1 MLGVIIKESAMT
13 QFKPSGRKI
22 AVIATNG
29 LEQSGL
35 TWREAD
41 QGLDQQ
47 ELGRHGD
54 GGHGAG
60 RCAVREP

>member
-1 MLGVIIKESAMT
+1 MT

-35 TWREAD
+35 TWREAN
-41 QGLDQQ
+41 QGPDQQ
-47 ELGRHGD
+47 ELWGD
-54 GGHGAG
+54 TVTVAMALEDAQSASHETLILPGG
-60 RCAVREP
+60 V